1 MPIATNSGRIDIST
15 ERLTKDIAEKI
26 SAQLKKNQIIFLYG
40 EIGVGKTTFVRYL
53 INKLQKDKKINI
65 TEVTSPTF
73 NILNEYQIGDLT
85 IKHYDLFRIKL
96 KEEII
101 NLNIFEDNFNSISLI
116 EWPQMIDNKSNEYI
130 ELFFNYEED
139 LNKRS
144 LEIKGLNIKWND
156 WFKKY
161 KKDKVRRII

>member
-1 MPIATNSGRIDIST
+1 MPIATNSGIIDIST
-15 ERLTKDIAEKI
+15 EILTKDIAEKI
-26 SAQLKKNQIIFLYG
+26 STQLKKNQIIFLYG

-53 INKLQKDKKINI
+53 INKLQKDKNINI

-101 NLNIFEDNFNSISLI
+101 NLNIFEDNLNSISLI
-116 EWPQMIDNKSNEYI
+116 EWPQIIDTKSNNHV
-130 ELFFNYEED
+130 ELFFNYDED
-139 LNKRS
+139 LEKRS
-144 LEIKGLNIKWND
+144 LVIKGLNI
-156 WFKKY
+156 
-161 KKDKVRRII
+161 

>member
-1 MPIATNSGRIDIST
+1 MPIATNSGIIDIST
-15 ERLTKDIAEKI
+15 EILNKDIAEKI
-26 SAQLKKNQIIFLYG
+26 STQLKKNQIILLHG

-53 INKLQKDKKINI
+53 INKLQKDKNINI

-101 NLNIFEDNFNSISLI
+101 NLNIFEDNLNSISLI
-116 EWPQMIDNKSNEYI
+116 EWPQLIDTKSNNHV
-130 ELFFNYEED
+130 ELFFNYDED
-139 LNKRS
+139 LDKRS
-144 LEIKGLNIKWND
+144 LVIKGLNI
-156 WFKKY
+156 
-161 KKDKVRRII
+161 

>member
-85 IKHYDLFRIKL
+85 IKHYDLFRIKA

-101 NLNIFEDNFNSISLI
+101 NLNIFEDNFKSISLF
-116 EWPQMIDNKSNEYI
+116 EWPQMIDNKSYEYI

-139 LNKRS
+139 LNERS
-144 LEIKGLNIKWND
+144 LEIKGLNIK
-156 WFKKY
+156 
-161 KKDKVRRII
+161 

>member
-161 KKDKVRRII
+161 KKDKGWRII

>member
-1 MPIATNSGRIDIST
+1 MPIATNSGIIDIST
-15 ERLTKDIAEKI
+15 EILTKDIAEKI
-26 SAQLKKNQIIFLYG
+26 STQLKKNQIIFLYG

-53 INKLQKDKKINI
+53 INKLQKDENIKI

-101 NLNIFEDNFNSISLI
+101 NLNIFEDNLNSISLI
-116 EWPQMIDNKSNEYI
+116 EWPQTIDTKSYNHV
-130 ELFFNYEED
+130 ELFFNYDED
-139 LNKRS
+139 LDKRS
-144 LEIKGLNIKWND
+144 LVIKGLNI
-156 WFKKY
+156 
-161 KKDKVRRII
+161 

>member
-1 MPIATNSGRIDIST
+1 MPIAANSGIIDIST
-15 ERLTKDIAEKI
+15 EILTKDIAEKI
-26 SAQLKKNQIIFLYG
+26 STQLKKNQIIFLYG

-53 INKLQKDKKINI
+53 INKLQKDKNINI

-101 NLNIFEDNFNSISLI
+101 NLNIFEDNLNSISLI
-116 EWPQMIDNKSNEYI
+116 EWPQIIETKSI
-130 ELFFNYEED
+130 KHVELFFNYDENLD
-139 LNKRS
+139 KRS
-144 LEIKGLNIKWND
+144 LVIKGLNI
-156 WFKKY
+156 
-161 KKDKVRRII
+161 

>member
-1 MPIATNSGRIDIST
+1 MPIATNSGIIDIST
-15 ERLTKDIAEKI
+15 EILTKDIAEKI
-26 SAQLKKNQIIFLYG
+26 STQLKKNQIIFLHG

-53 INKLQKDKKINI
+53 INKLQKDKNINI

-101 NLNIFEDNFNSISLI
+101 NLNIFEDNLNSISLI
-116 EWPQMIDNKSNEYI
+116 EWPQIIDTKFNKHV
-130 ELFFNYEED
+130 ELFFNYDED
-139 LNKRS
+139 LDKRS
-144 LEIKGLNIKWND
+144 LVIKGLNI
-156 WFKKY
+156 
-161 KKDKVRRII
+161 

>member
-1 MPIATNSGRIDIST
+1 MPIATNSGIIDIST
-15 ERLTKDIAEKI
+15 EILTKDIAEKI
-26 SAQLKKNQIIFLYG
+26 STQLKKNQIIFLYG

-53 INKLQKDKKINI
+53 INKLQKDKNINI

-101 NLNIFEDNFNSISLI
+101 NLNIFEDNLNSISLI
-116 EWPQMIDNKSNEYI
+116 EWPQIIDTKSNNHVK
-130 ELFFNYEED
+130 LFFNYDED
-139 LNKRS
+139 LDKRS
-144 LEIKGLNIKWND
+144 LVIKGLNI
-156 WFKKY
+156 
-161 KKDKVRRII
+161 

>member
-1 MPIATNSGRIDIST
+1 MPIATNSGIIDIST
-15 ERLTKDIAEKI
+15 EILTKDIAEKI
-26 SAQLKKNQIIFLYG
+26 STQLKKNQIIFLHG

-53 INKLQKDKKINI
+53 INKLQKDKNINI

-101 NLNIFEDNFNSISLI
+101 NLNIFEDNLNSISLI
-116 EWPQMIDNKSNEYI
+116 EWPQIIDTKSNNHVK
-130 ELFFNYEED
+130 LFFNYDED
-139 LNKRS
+139 LDKRS
-144 LEIKGLNIKWND
+144 LAIKGLNI
-156 WFKKY
+156 
-161 KKDKVRRII
+161 

>member
-96 KEEII
+96 KKEII

-144 LEIKGLNIKWND
+144 LEIKGLNIK
-156 WFKKY
+156 
-161 KKDKVRRII
+161 

>member
-1 MPIATNSGRIDIST
+1 M
-15 ERLTKDIAEKI
+15 
-26 SAQLKKNQIIFLYG
+26 YG

-144 LEIKGLNIKWND
+144 LEIKGLNIK
-156 WFKKY
+156 
-161 KKDKVRRII
+161 

>member
-53 INKLQKDKKINI
+53 INKLQKDKNIKI

-144 LEIKGLNIKWND
+144 LEIKGLNIK
-156 WFKKY
+156 
-161 KKDKVRRII
+161 